1 MFIPRSRLLAT
12 MISVPLI
19 FMALLPPSVARAQVD
34 PLILGRA
41 IDATVKL
48 SIIVRGTVDG
58 ESQII
63 WYAAGSGTVVSPDG
77 LILTN
82 QHLIT
87 PDGVD
92 EKLAELQGEF
102 AAEGKDAELEVDAD
116 RFMIAVSDGRHL
128 PEPRYVAAVVA
139 EDPDLDL
146 AVLRIE
152 GDPRGNPLDAA
163 PQDLPA
169 LPLGDS
175 DALNLG
181 DPVHVF
187 GFPRIG
193 SGSLTYT
200 AGVVSGFLYEDDIDG
215 MAWINTDAVTSGGN
229 SGGAAMN
236 ERGQLI
242 GVPTTGAALDCRP
255 GDVNRDGLEDAA
267 DIGCVP
273 TGGSLAQ
280 LRPINLAKPLLA
292 SVDPD
297 LVAADAG
304 DTARGP
310 EPAGDELS
318 ARIAAAEGC
327 AGRGDWQCATNFY
340 ADALALAPDDD
351 TLATSL
357 YEAYL
362 ALGELELGAGRLE
375 SARAAY
381 TSASTADPTR
391 AEAPAAL
398 DRIAPYRAI
407 LVSDRFDG
415 EERYV
420 AATDGGATSA
430 FADGTF
436 TLTISEP
443 GLVSGYPL
451 TEEPLAGQDFAVRL
465 DVASATGDGM
475 VTIETRID
483 PAGGQFVFAVD
494 PGRQTWE
501 VLQFDAA
508 QRRFMPWG
516 GPYRYGPNVADSPL
530 ETVEL
535 RVTDGFP
542 LLLVNGTDVAAEAGV
557 SLPRIGS
564 EGEISFGALMASEGA
579 VPFNAA
585 FEEVALYE
593 LA

>member
-1 MFIPRSRLLAT
+1 MHLPKFRVVLAVLGLSLAFG
-12 MISVPLI
+12 MV
-19 FMALLPPSVARAQVD
+19 LPAAAASAQVD

-58 ESQII
+58 ESQIV
-63 WYAAGSGTVVSPDG
+63 WYAAGSGTLVSPDG

-87 PDGVD
+87 PRGVD
-92 EKLAELQGEF
+92 EKLAELKGEF
-102 AAEGKDAELEVDAD
+102 AAEGKEAVLEVDAD
-116 RFMIAVSDGRHL
+116 RFMIAISDGRHL

-139 EDPDLDL
+139 EDADLDL

-152 GDPRGNPLDAA
+152 GDQRGNPLEVT
-163 PQDLPA
+163 PEDLPS

-175 DALNLG
+175 DGLNLG
-181 DPVHVF
+181 DPIHVF

-200 AGVVSGFLYEDDIDG
+200 EGVVSGFLYENGIDG

-236 ERGQLI
+236 GGGQLI

-255 GDVNRDGLEDAA
+255 GDVNRDGLEDEA

-292 SVDPD
+292 SVDPE
-297 LVAADAG
+297 LVAVGAG
-304 DTARGP
+304 GTARDIP
-310 EPAGDELS
+310 AAGDELS
-318 ARIAAAEGC
+318 TRVAAAEGC

-340 ADALALAPDDD
+340 ADALALAPDDGA
-351 TLATSL
+351 LATAL
-357 YEAYL
+357 YGAYL
-362 ALGELELGAGRLE
+362 SLGELELGAGRLE

-381 TSASTADPTR
+381 AGASAADPTR

-398 DRIAPYRAI
+398 ARLAPYRAI
-407 LVSDRFDG
+407 LVGDRFDG
-415 EERYV
+415 DERYV
-420 AATDGGATSA
+420 ATTDGGATSA

-436 TLTISEP
+436 RLTITEP
-443 GLVSGYPL
+443 GLVSGFPL
-451 TEEPLAGQDFAVRL
+451 TEESLAGQDFAVL
-465 DVASATGDGM
+465 LKLASASGEGM
-475 VTIETRID
+475 VTIETRTD

-494 PGRQTWE
+494 PDRQTWE
-501 VLQFDAA
+501 VLRFDAA
-508 QRRFMPWG
+508 QGRFMPWG
-516 GPYRYGPNVADSPL
+516 GPYRYLADVAAEAL

-535 RVTDGFP
+535 RVSDGFP
-542 LLLVNGTDVAAEAGV
+542 LLLVNGIDVAAVAGAP
-557 SLPRIGS
+557 LPRVGG
-564 EGEISFGALMASEGA
+564 EGEISFGALMSSEGT
-579 VPFNAA
+579 VPFEAA
-585 FEEVALYE
+585 FDEIALYE